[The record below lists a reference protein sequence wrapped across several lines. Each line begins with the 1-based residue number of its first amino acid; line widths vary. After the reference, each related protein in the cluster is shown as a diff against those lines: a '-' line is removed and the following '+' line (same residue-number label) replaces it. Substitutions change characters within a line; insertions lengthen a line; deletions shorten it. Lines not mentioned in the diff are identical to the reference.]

1 MAVCLVI
8 DIPGGT
14 LEQYDAV
21 KQALAESGGML
32 GDGQTFHAAGPTDD
46 GFVVIDVWNSR
57 DDFDRFIS
65 GRLGEAIQAAGV
77 PEPQV
82 REIPVHNEERG

>member
-8 DIPGGT
+8 DIPGGQ

-21 KQALAESGGML
+21 MSKLEEGGGRL

-46 GFVVIDVWNSR
+46 GFTVIDVWNSR
-57 DDFDRFIS
+57 EDFDRFMQ

-77 PEPQV
+77 PQPNI
-82 REIPVHNEERG
+82 REIPVHNEARA

>member
-1 MAVCLVI
+1 MAVVLLIEV
-8 DIPGGT
+8 PGGT
-14 LEQYDAV
+14 IEQYDSV
-21 KQALAESGGML
+21 VRQLEEGGGHL
-32 GDGQTFHAAGPTDD
+32 GEGQTFHVSGPTDD
-46 GFVVIDVWNSR
+46 GFMVVDVWNSR
-57 DDFDRFIS
+57 EDFDRFIQ

>member
-1 MAVCLVI
+1 MAVVLLIEV
-8 DIPGGT
+8 PGGT
-14 LEQYDAV
+14 IEQYDSV
-21 KQALAESGGML
+21 VRQLEEGGGHL
-32 GDGQTFHAAGPTDD
+32 GEGQTFHVSGPTDD
-46 GFVVIDVWNSR
+46 GFMVVDVWNSR
-57 DDFDRFIS
+57 VDFDRFIQ

>member
-8 DIPGGT
+8 DIPSGQ

-21 KQALAESGGML
+21 MEKLNEGGGVL
-32 GDGQTFHAAGPTDD
+32 GEGQTFHAAGPTEN
-46 GFVVIDVWNSR
+46 GFTVIDVWNSR
-57 DDFDRFIS
+57 EDFDRFIQ

-77 PEPQV
+77 PEPQI
-82 REIPVHNEERG
+82 REIPLRNEVRG

>member
-21 KQALAESGGML
+21 KQALGESGGML

-57 DDFDRFIS
+57 DDFDRFIA

-77 PEPQV
+77 PEPQI